1 MLFGRENKLEIDNLL
16 GNIGGIIQRE
26 DNWIE
31 EIKKRQDTIKT
42 KIIMKGNKR
51 EDEKQREYE
60 NTKQNDTIKIG
71 SEVYI
76 RKRVMGIN
84 KIQNYWEEDRWRVKN
99 RRRTVYEVEN
109 AQGNRKIVN
118 RTDIKICELD

>member
-1 MLFGRENKLEIDNLL
+1 
-16 GNIGGIIQRE
+16 
-26 DNWIE
+26 
-31 EIKKRQDTIKT
+31 
-42 KIIMKGNKR
+42 MKGNKR

-71 SEVYI
+71 SEVYV
-76 RKRVMGIN
+76 RKLVQGRN

-118 RTDIKICELD
+118 RTGIKICELDQEMIQWSYTANEKEHNVWSGRLRPRKH